1 MYACQILSD
10 RDRLCFG
17 LCVWL
22 IHAFERFATLPPIM
36 AQLEMILTIVEEK
49 NKETILTRRS
59 HSPVNGAVEG

>member
-36 AQLEMILTIVEEK
+36 AQLEMILTIVEEQK
-49 NKETILTRRS
+49 
-59 HSPVNGAVEG
+59 